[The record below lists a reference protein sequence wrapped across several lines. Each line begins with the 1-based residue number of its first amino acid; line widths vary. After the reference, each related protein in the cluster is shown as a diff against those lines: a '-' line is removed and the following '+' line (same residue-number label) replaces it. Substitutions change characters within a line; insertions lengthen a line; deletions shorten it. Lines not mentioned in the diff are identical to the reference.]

1 MIDVVRCR
9 SLSSVVDPSSSESW
23 SARRCHCFGNVSLS
37 SVVCFLRWCPL
48 SVLSGVISCRVVVSP
63 LVFCPYGRRRVVVTS
78 LAVTVNEVLRS
89 AGVLLVICSEVLRDI
104 CCRQLRLLCVLS
116 SGLLVVANG
125 AVQACAVE
133 GLCIASRVR
142 LPAAVA
148 RQCACC
154 NWFWSSL

>member
-1 MIDVVRCR
+1 MWCGVALSRLLSIRPRVSRGVLVAVTALATFRCR
-9 SLSSVVDPSSSESW
+9 Q
-23 SARRCHCFGNVSLS
+23 
-37 SVVCFLRWCPL
+37 L
-48 SVLSGVISCRVVVSP
+48 SVSCGGVHYLCCLSCCRVVV
-63 LVFCPYGRRRVVVTS
+63 LLFAFCPCGRRVVVTS
-78 LAVTVNEVLRS
+78 LAVTVTDVLRS
-89 AGVLLVICSEVLRDI
+89 AGMLLVICSEVLRDI